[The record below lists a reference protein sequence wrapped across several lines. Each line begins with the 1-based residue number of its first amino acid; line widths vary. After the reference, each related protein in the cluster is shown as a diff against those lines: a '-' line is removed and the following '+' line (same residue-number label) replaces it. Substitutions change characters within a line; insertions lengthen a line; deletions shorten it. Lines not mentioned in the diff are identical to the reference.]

1 MSEMRDSITN
11 DPPIYQFVEKD
22 LSPEAVAHWW
32 TLSPKRK
39 NDIIVRAF
47 GMVRH
52 VCNAHTFEGLH
63 GDALLEEFNR
73 QVIERVERM
82 CLK

>member
-1 MSEMRDSITN
+1 MSEMKDSITN
-11 DPPIYQFVEKD
+11 DPPIYQFVEEG

-32 TLSPKRK
+32 TLSSERK
-39 NDIIVRAF
+39 NQIIVRAF
-47 GMVRH
+47 SMVRH
-52 VCNAHTFEGLH
+52 IANIHTFEGLY